1 MQSDAAIAA
10 VGATN
15 RAQADQPACALG
27 FLIEPEQRL
36 LLETHAC
43 SLASVL
49 GLASRLCMAAVLDED
64 RHGRSGPFIADAGEP
79 PTAAV
84 VRPYVVS
91 RILRDRSDWALLA
104 LACFAASPDDE
115 SVANAWRRADAAL
128 DDVARELAVDE
139 LIDLLVEVDAL
150 LQAQAE
156 TDADHLIRVCRK
168 PFLSH
173 QQQRVHAAMRDAYR
187 WDLVQRFEHPAFQ
200 RMLVA
205 LTTAAQRDRITRV
218 LSMLPT
224 AAPSSEDSP
233 ARLAVRSDG
242 RPAQELPR
250 VPAQVIFHEALD
262 EVVAMV
268 VARVHA

>member
-15 RAQADQPACALG
+15 RGQADQPACALG

-43 SLASVL
+43 SLAAVF
-49 GLASRLCMAAVLDED
+49 GLASRLCMAVVLDED
-64 RHGRSGPFIADAGEP
+64 HHGRSGHFIADAGEP

-115 SVANAWRRADAAL
+115 SVANAWRRADA
-128 DDVARELAVDE
+128 
-139 LIDLLVEVDAL
+139 
-150 LQAQAE
+150 
-156 TDADHLIRVCRK
+156 DHFIRVCRK

-205 LTTAAQRDRITRV
+205 LTTAAQRDQITRV

-224 AAPSSEDSP
+224 AAASSEDSA
-233 ARLAVRSDG
+233 ARLAVRSDD

-250 VPAQVIFHEALD
+250 VPAQVIFHETLD